1 MKILQISF
9 LVMVQGRPHRSELRG
24 DLALRQEEGQQD
36 EDERREWS
44 GARDAG
50 HGGGAAGLQR

>member
-1 MKILQISF
+1 MLISF